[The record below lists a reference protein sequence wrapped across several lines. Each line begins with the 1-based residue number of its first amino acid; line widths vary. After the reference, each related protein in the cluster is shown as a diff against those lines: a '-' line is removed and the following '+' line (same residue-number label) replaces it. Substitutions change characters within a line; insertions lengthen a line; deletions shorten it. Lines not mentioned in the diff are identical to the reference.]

1 MFKHLDSIRVSACA
15 LTTEGN
21 EPKMPKGASKEKTA
35 LDVELATAV
44 KLKSSILAA
53 LSKDHAV
60 QDDHGWR
67 CRLGRVHD
75 VA

>member
-1 MFKHLDSIRVSACA
+1 MSKRVSHCA

-21 EPKMPKGASKEKTA
+21 EPTSKEKTA
-35 LDVELATAV
+35 LDVQLPTAV

-53 LSKDHAV
+53 LSKGTSLSKTITGGD
-60 QDDHGWR
+60 